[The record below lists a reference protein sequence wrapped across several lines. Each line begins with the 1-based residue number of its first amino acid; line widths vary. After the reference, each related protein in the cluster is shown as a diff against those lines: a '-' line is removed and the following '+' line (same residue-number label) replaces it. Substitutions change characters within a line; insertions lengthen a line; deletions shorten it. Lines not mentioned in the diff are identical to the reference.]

1 VLIAVGGEP
10 ATMDGGEPQES
21 VMRGPFSINVMRIT
35 GCGATDVG
43 RGGRASRRGASRRIF
58 TGTPGASSI
67 ASRNLERPGVTLDLG
82 QEQAA
87 SQDGERGEGDAAFRF
102 CGI

>member
-1 VLIAVGGEP
+1 
-10 ATMDGGEPQES
+10 MW
-21 VMRGPFSINVMRIT
+21 
-35 GCGATDVG
+35 
-43 RGGRASRRGASRRIF
+43 
-58 TGTPGASSI
+58 SSI

-87 SQDGERGEGDAAFRF
+87 SQDGERGEGDAAYRF